1 MLILSQENFLKLT
14 NCLDKKLINK
24 LNYRKEE
31 GTLRS
36 LSSFE
41 GFIDFFSNDY
51 LGFSNLDYLH
61 SKIGGS
67 TGSRLI
73 SGTSS
78 FVLELEKSLAQ
89 KFNSE
94 SALIFNSGFDANLGL
109 LSSVLQRSDIVIY
122 DEFVH
127 ASIRDGIRL
136 GNGKSY
142 AFKHNSTLD
151 LRTKLE
157 RFGKGVYVV
166 IESLYSM
173 DGDIAPLND
182 IVALCNEFE
191 AYLIVDEAHS
201 GGTYGKNGVGLI
213 SEFNLDH
220 QIFAK
225 IITFGKAFGSH
236 GAVVLGSNLL
246 IEYLINFSRPF
257 IYTTALPNHSYD
269 IIKFVISN
277 EERINIEQEKLR
289 ENINLFNQLIKQHF
303 SDLDSP
309 IKIIRFGDIQLTKS
323 LANSLNEK
331 KIAVKPIFSPTVPKG
346 SEGVRICLHSFNSKD
361 QIETIAR
368 IINKFI

>member
-1 MLILSQENFLKLT
+1 MT
-14 NCLDKKLINK
+14 NCIDKKLKYK
-24 LNYRKEE
+24 LNFRKEE

-41 GFIDFFSNDY
+41 GYIDFFSNDY
-51 LGFSNLDYLH
+51 LGFSKLDFNH

-67 TGSRLI
+67 SGSRLI
-73 SGTSS
+73 SGTSP
-78 FVLELEKSLAQ
+78 FVLELEKSLAE
-89 KFNSE
+89 KFHSE

-109 LSSVLQRSDIVIY
+109 LGSVLQRSDIVIY

-136 GNGKSY
+136 GNAKSY
-142 AFKHNSTLD
+142 AFKHNSIGD

-173 DGDIAPLND
+173 DGDITPLHEVVN
-182 IVALCNEFE
+182 LCKEFE

-201 GGTYGKNGVGLI
+201 GGVYGRSGSGLI
-213 SEFNLDH
+213 TAHNLDD
-220 QIFAK
+220 QVFAK

-236 GAVVLGSNLL
+236 GAVILGSNLL
-246 IEYLINFSRPF
+246 IEYLINFSRSF
-257 IYTTALPNHSYD
+257 IYTTALPRHSYE
-269 IIKFVISN
+269 IINFVVNS
-277 EERINIEQEKLR
+277 ESLINLQQEKLKA
-289 ENINLFNQLIKQHF
+289 NIDFFNQLINQHF

-309 IKIIRFGDIQLTKS
+309 IKIIRLGDVKKTKA
-323 LANSLNEK
+323 LAKILNEK
-331 KIAVKPIFSPTVPKG
+331 KIAVKPIFSPTVPQG

-361 QIETIAR
+361 QIETIAS
-368 IINKFI
+368 IVNEFISD

>member
-67 TGSRLI
+67 KGSRLI

-136 GNGKSY
+136 GNAKSY

-225 IITFGKAFGSH
+225 IITFGKAFGCH

-257 IYTTALPNHSYD
+257 IYTTA
-269 IIKFVISN
+269 FC
-277 EERINIEQEKLR
+277 
-289 ENINLFNQLIKQHF
+289 F
-303 SDLDSP
+303 
-309 IKIIRFGDIQLTKS
+309 
-323 LANSLNEK
+323 
-331 KIAVKPIFSPTVPKG
+331 
-346 SEGVRICLHSFNSKD
+346 
-361 QIETIAR
+361 
-368 IINKFI
+368 

>member
-1 MLILSQENFLKLT
+1 MT
-14 NCLDKKLINK
+14 NCLDKKLIDK
-24 LNYRKEE
+24 LNFRKEE

-41 GFIDFFSNDY
+41 GYIDFFSNDY
-51 LGFSNLDYLH
+51 LGFSNLDFTH

-78 FVLELEKSLAQ
+78 FVLEVEKGLAQ

-94 SALIFNSGFDANLGL
+94 SALIFNSGFDANIGL
-109 LSSVLQRSDIVIY
+109 LSSVLQRSDIIIY
-122 DEFVH
+122 DELVH

-136 GNGKSY
+136 GNAKSY
-142 AFKHNSTLD
+142 AFKHNSIVD

-173 DGDIAPLND
+173 DGDIAPLHD
-182 IVALCNEFE
+182 IVDLCHEFD

-201 GGTYGKNGVGLI
+201 GGTFGRNGVGLI
-213 SEFNLDH
+213 SEYKLDD
-220 QIFAK
+220 QVFAK

-236 GAVVLGSNLL
+236 GAVVLGSKLL

-277 EERINIEQEKLR
+277 EKQINLQQEKLR
-289 ENINLFNQLIKQHF
+289 ANINLFNQLIKQHF

-309 IKIIRFGDIQLTKS
+309 IKIIRLGDVQQTKS
-323 LANSLNEK
+323 LAKALNEK

-346 SEGVRICLHSFNSKD
+346 SEGVRICLHSFNSKE
-361 QIETIAR
+361 QIETLVS
-368 IINKFI
+368 IINEFI